1 MIKLSSG
8 LRQALMNEYGLGL
21 MMNGGTIRVYNGEMP
36 TSPDNPPNGSQLA
49 RITTEGR
56 TFIPGNDNVD
66 AGLLLYSVF
75 PGVLTDDGRWYLTG
89 TASGTATWW
98 RWCWSDA
105 DNQGESTYYPRV
117 DGDVG
122 VALKLNTPV
131 ITPALYFRIE
141 RFYMELL
148 VGS

>member
-8 LRQALMNEYGLGL
+8 LRQAIMNEYGLGL
-21 MMNGGTIRVYNGEMP
+21 MMNGGIIYIYNGTMP
-36 TSPDNPPNGSQLA
+36 DSPDNPPNGTLLA
-49 RITTEGR
+49 YITTEGR
-56 TFIPGNDNVD
+56 VFQAGEDTID

-89 TASGTATWW
+89 LATGTATWW

-105 DNQGESTYYPRV
+105 DSHGESTYYPRI

-122 VALKLNTPV
+122 AALKLNTNEISPSQ
-131 ITPALYFRIE
+131 YFRIE
-141 RFYMELL
+141 RFYLEMLA
-148 VGS
+148 GA